1 MRIPAVIYARVSSKD
16 QEREGYSIPAQLKLL
31 REYALSHGFEIVRE
45 FVDVETAKV
54 AGRKQFEEMVR
65 FFKQNPSC
73 RVLIVEKT
81 DRLYRNF
88 RDCVTL
94 EDLEVEIHLPKE
106 GQIISK
112 DSKSQAKLVHG
123 IQVVIARNYIENL
136 REEVRKG
143 MREKAEQGIYPS
155 RPPLGYTNNKLE
167 HTIEVDPRK
176 APLARRMFELYASG
190 QYSLSSLQKTIKAE
204 FGQRLA
210 KGYLERLL
218 KNPFYTGLFVWE
230 GKTYTGTHSPLITV
244 DQFEQVQTVFRGHNK
259 PKYRKHE
266 FAFRGLLTCAY
277 DNCLVTAE
285 IKKAKYI
292 YYRCTQHRG
301 KCALP
306 YFREEELGNRLGQ
319 ILKDIQ
325 IPDEVCA
332 NLQSSLLADKHSHEA
347 THKQQQE
354 RLQERLG
361 LLRRRME
368 QIYLDKLDGRV
379 PEELWLRKSAEWQ
392 QEEQQVLMAI
402 EGLKRAG
409 PERLLDGVRMLE
421 LANKAYFL
429 YLKQPPAEKAKLLKL
444 VLSNCSVDATSIYP
458 TYRKPFDVIFARAK
472 NEEWR
477 ARRDSN
483 PRPSASKADALSS

>member
-1 MRIPAVIYARVSSKD
+1 MRSALVYTRVSSRD
-16 QEREGYSIPAQLKLL
+16 QEREGYSIPAQQKSL
-31 REYALSHGFEIVRE
+31 RAYAQTHDLEVLRE
-45 FVDVETAKV
+45 FVDVETAKSS
-54 AGRKQFEEMVR
+54 GRKQFGEMIR
-65 FFKQNPSC
+65 FFKENPTC
-73 RVLIVEKT
+73 RIVLAEKT

-88 RDCVTL
+88 HDYILL
-94 EDLEVEIHLPKE
+94 EDLEIEIHLPKE
-106 GQIISK
+106 GLIISK
-112 DSKSQAKLVHG
+112 EAKSQTKLVHG

-155 RPPLGYTNNKLE
+155 RPPLGYANNKLA
-167 HTIEVDPRK
+167 HTIEVDPQK
-176 APLARRMFELYASG
+176 APLARRMFELYATG
-190 QYSLSSLQKTIKAE
+190 NDSLSSLQKAIQAE

-218 KNPFYTGLFVWE
+218 KNPFYVGLFVWE
-230 GKTYTGTHSPLITV
+230 GKTYTGTHSPLITIN
-244 DQFEQVQTVFRGHNK
+244 QFEQVQAVFRGRNK

-301 KCALP
+301 KCALS

-319 ILKDIQ
+319 ILKDIH
-325 IPDEVCA
+325 IPDEVFA
-332 NLQSSLLADKHSHEA
+332 NLQSSLLADKHSREA

-354 RLQERLG
+354 RLQERLA

-379 PEELWLRKSAEWQ
+379 SEELWLRKSAEWQ
-392 QEEQQVLMAI
+392 QGEQQVLMA
-402 EGLKRAG
+402 
-409 PERLLDGVRMLE
+409 
-421 LANKAYFL
+421 
-429 YLKQPPAEKAKLLKL
+429 
-444 VLSNCSVDATSIYP
+444 T
-458 TYRKPFDVIFARAK
+458 
-472 NEEWR
+472 
-477 ARRDSN
+477 
-483 PRPSASKADALSS
+483 

>member
-1 MRIPAVIYARVSSKD
+1 MTNRAVIYARVSSKD

-31 REYALSHGFEIVRE
+31 REYANSHNFEIVQE
-45 FVDVETAKV
+45 FVDVETAKI

-65 FFKQNPSC
+65 FFKKNFSC

-94 EDLEVEIHLPKE
+94 EELDVEIHLPKE

-155 RPPLGYTNNKLE
+155 RPPIGYTNNKLE
-167 HTIEVDPRK
+167 RTIEIDPKK
-176 APLARRMFELYASG
+176 APLARRIYEMYASG
-190 QYSLSSLQKTIKAE
+190 DSSLSSVQKAIQVE
-204 FGQRLA
+204 FGQWMA

-218 KNPFYTGLFVWE
+218 KNPFFVGLFIWE
-230 GKTYTGTHSPLITV
+230 GKTYTGTHTPLISV
-244 DQFEQVQTVFRGHNK
+244 DQFEQVQSVFRGHNR

-277 DNCLVTAE
+277 DHCLVTAE
-285 IKKAKYI
+285 IKKSKYI
-292 YYRCTQHRG
+292 YYRCTQYRG

-306 YFREEELGNRLGQ
+306 YFREEELGDRLGQ
-319 ILKDIQ
+319 ILKDIYV
-325 IPDEVCA
+325 PDEVLA
-332 NLQSSLLADKHSHEA
+332 NLQSSLLLDKNSQESA
-347 THKQQQE
+347 YNQQKG
-354 RLQERLG
+354 RLQERLA
-361 LLRRRME
+361 LLRRRAE

-379 PEELWLRKSAEWQ
+379 SEELWLRKSTEWQ

-402 EGLKRAG
+402 QGLKAAE
-409 PERLLDGVRMLE
+409 PDRLLTGVRILE
-421 LANKAYFL
+421 LANKAYSL
-429 YLKQPPAEKAKLLKL
+429 YLKQSPAEKAKLLKM
-444 VLSNCSVDATSIYP
+444 VLSNCTVDATSIHP
-458 TYRKPFDVIFARAK
+458 TYKKPFDLIFARAK
-472 NEEWR
+472 NEEWC

-483 PRPSASKADALSS
+483 SRPSASKAVRAQN